1 MFPICKGSVGAKVR
15 GLWILRYML
24 VKRVMGLWGLRYMWV
39 KRVMGAKGNRSEGPQ
54 GLRSQVLRALGA
66 KGFRG

>member
-1 MFPICKGSVGAKVR
+1 
-15 GLWILRYML
+15 ML

-54 GLRSQVLRALGA
+54 GLRASGVEGLGD
-66 KGFRG
+66 